1 MRCGPDEGRKLG
13 WRQLAAQPSRL
24 LAVVAHHVVAGRVC
38 CLPAPHAQLWDL
50 FGAAGRAVRG
60 AGSGVPPDP
69 ITAVSETSSQPRTSE
84 QQELR
89 QLQRGLAAAAAL
101 FAVLL
106 AVGVVG
112 YRVIEPSSSWVDAL
126 FMTVITLTTVGYGEV
141 ISLEGHPGGKLFTM
155 VLVIVGLGIA
165 LYFVSTGTALLVEGH
180 LGNAFWRRRMHRQ
193 ADGLKGHHIV
203 CGSGETA
210 VHAARELHDVGQ
222 DVVVI
227 CDDADRLE
235 SLRQRL
241 PSVTIVEGDPGLDD
255 VQKAAGVERAAGLV
269 AATENDK
276 ENVIVTLT
284 ARQVNH
290 ELRIVARATDMGM
303 TAKLYNVGAD
313 SVVAPS
319 HIGGLRL
326 ASELIRP
333 TVVSFLDQMLRDRDR
348 NLRVGE
354 VPIPS
359 TSPYAGKRVADLE
372 LRSASN
378 ALLLACRCG
387 DGSWVYNP
395 TEDMEL
401 SDGVTL
407 ILMGTPED
415 LGKLGALVAPAGIS

>member
-1 MRCGPDEGRKLG
+1 MRNFGVYSGACPPGRPC
-13 WRQLAAQPSRL
+13 RHQAAPQRP
-24 LAVVAHHVVAGRVC
+24 V
-38 CLPAPHAQLWDL
+38 
-50 FGAAGRAVRG
+50 
-60 AGSGVPPDP
+60 
-69 ITAVSETSSQPRTSE
+69 TAVNETSQPTTSAQE
-84 QQELR
+84 ELR

-106 AVGVVG
+106 SVGVVG
-112 YRVIEPSSSWVDAL
+112 YKVIEPAASWIDAL

-227 CDDADRLE
+227 CDDASRVDF
-235 SLRQRL
+235 LRTRL
-241 PSVTIVEGDPGLDD
+241 PSMTILEGDPGLDD
-255 VQKAAGVERAAGLV
+255 VLKQAGVQRAAGLV
-269 AATENDK
+269 VATENDK

-284 ARQVNH
+284 GRQANRDI
-290 ELRIVARATDMGM
+290 RIVARATDMGM

-354 VPIPS
+354 VPIPAS
-359 TSPYAGKRVADLE
+359 SPYVGKRVSDLE
-372 LRSASN
+372 LRATSN
-378 ALLLACRCG
+378 ALLLACRCA

-395 TEDMEL
+395 AAEMEL
-401 SDGVTL
+401 ADGVTL

-415 LGKLGALVAPAGIS
+415 LTKLGARVAPAGIS